1 MFNFGTF
8 VSSKKKHTQCIKK
21 LIQLREKVEQREEF
35 LLHKLKDVKNKVH
48 MCGKKNK
55 QKLTVLVTRCQTLQ
69 SMANSAFQVR
79 ITIDGYIDSLV
90 TMGVLHET
98 EHLIAASITL
108 SAAETLMSSISN
120 AMVDV
125 NEICSVLSEDICE
138 TNELDLLDMLKE
150 VTQEDIELEEIPLPP
165 TDIPQQPKIYTNNDR
180 GNKIANR

>member
-1 MFNFGTF
+1 
-8 VSSKKKHTQCIKK
+8 
-21 LIQLREKVEQREEF
+21 
-35 LLHKLKDVKNKVH
+35 
-48 MCGKKNK
+48 
-55 QKLTVLVTRCQTLQ
+55 
-69 SMANSAFQVR
+69 
-79 ITIDGYIDSLV
+79 
-90 TMGVLHET
+90 
-98 EHLIAASITL
+98 
-108 SAAETLMSSISN
+108 MSSISN